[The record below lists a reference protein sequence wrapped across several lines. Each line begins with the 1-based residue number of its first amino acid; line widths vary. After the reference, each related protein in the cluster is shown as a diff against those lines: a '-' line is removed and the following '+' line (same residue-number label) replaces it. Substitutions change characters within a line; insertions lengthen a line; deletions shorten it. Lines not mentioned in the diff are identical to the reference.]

1 MNILKILADSL
12 VIAGICVLIVALIP
26 IRQLMQL
33 VSGRVRRR
41 WYILTALIVFFIVG
55 YTIYTVVF
63 WNRHT
68 NWQNLLVPGV
78 FFFGASFVWLI
89 NNLSFQTATD
99 VRHVTLLE
107 RENITDPLIGIYN
120 RRYLDRQVVKEFA
133 RARRYALPLAVLL
146 LDIDHF
152 KQVNDTYG
160 HPVGDLVLIHMGK
173 LILIAIR
180 DTDIATRYGGEEFL
194 VIAPN
199 TTVSSAAALA
209 ERLRQYVET
218 HELLLSSEPN
228 NRQNI
233 NVTVSIGVA
242 DIGQKVP
249 DSHSLIRNAD
259 EALYRAKQEGRNRV
273 IIYNSNIPKGT
284 HPQPREPHAHNY

>member
-284 HPQPREPHAHNY
+284 HLQPRAHNY